1 MEFSEIIYGTQKY
14 DQAVKLRQEILR
26 APLDL
31 DLHSEDLSSET
42 KQLHFGIFSNDLI
55 QACLVIVPVEDSL
68 AKLRQ
73 MAVEPEQQR
82 NGLGRKLI
90 LEVEEHLKSIG
101 FKEIELNARTSAIG
115 FYQKLGYEVIGEE
128 FTEVKIP
135 HLKMLKSI

>member
-1 MEFSEIIYGTQKY
+1 MKFSEIIYGSEQY
-14 DQAVKLRQEILR
+14 EQAVKLRQEILR
-26 APLDL
+26 APLNL
-31 DLHSEDLSSET
+31 DLQYENLSSET
-42 KQLHFGIFSNDLI
+42 KQLHFGIFNNEQIL
-55 QACLVIVPVEDSL
+55 ACLVILPVEDSL

-90 LEVEEHLKSIG
+90 LEVEEHLKTIG

-115 FYQKLGYEVIGEE
+115 FYEKLGYEVIGKE
-128 FTEVKIP
+128 FIEVKIP